1 VARIHHKVSE
11 VIIPLFLA
19 ATAVIL
25 PMVWDFSPAVATLG
39 QIVAGDREV
48 SIGSV
53 IHLVVQCIAILGGDL
68 APPSILQPAHDHI
81 AALVKRLID
90 ETGDLCLA
98 EALAPDDAKDRLRAL
113 YALQNYVVQPFED
126 FVAFTESVPAQD
138 KNLKVLREAHARLGA
153 LAAPFASLP
162 KSAVKT
168 IEKNLQRLV
177 GAARTRREQ
186 AAKRAADEAAAAA
199 RLAEAVELAR
209 AHPLAEDPA
218 LPPAAVRK
226 IKCVAAGPGRVRVF
240 GWVHRLRTQGKLIF
254 LVVRDGTGF
263 LQVVVQGALTQ
274 TVAALTVRREATVVV
289 VGPVHADERA
299 PGGVEMAADF
309 WDLIGNAP
317 ADFESIVSKDS
328 SPDLLLDYRH
338 LVLRGENA
346 AAVIHVRDYLTRAV
360 RDHFFANDVHEVVC
374 PTLVQ
379 TQCEGGATLFKMDY
393 YGQNAYLTQS
403 SQLYLETCLSSIGDV
418 FCIQSSYRA
427 ERSKGPRH
435 LTEFTHIEAEYAFI
449 DFNELMNRIE
459 ALVVDSIE
467 RLLASPAGDIIR
479 KRNPKF
485 DALRRGFRRLP
496 YSEAI
501 EFCNEHKILKD
512 PDHPEELF
520 VFGDD
525 IPELAERKMVDLIG
539 EPTFM
544 TMFPAEMKAFYMQK
558 CPEDRRL
565 TESCD
570 LLVPGVGEIVG
581 GSMRMDKVDEL
592 LAAYEANQLNPAP
605 YYWYVDQRR
614 YGTCPHGGFGLGT
627 ERLVRWILDIPHIR
641 DTCLYPRLL
650 ERCTP

>member
-1 VARIHHKVSE
+1 
-11 VIIPLFLA
+11 
-19 ATAVIL
+19 
-25 PMVWDFSPAVATLG
+25 MVWDFAPAVATLQ
-39 QIVAGDREV
+39 QIVSASHDV

-53 IHLVVQCIAILGGDL
+53 IHLVVQCITVLGGDL
-68 APPSILQPAHDHI
+68 PPPSVLKPAQDYLSD
-81 AALVKRLID
+81 LVKKLID
-90 ETGDLCLA
+90 ETGDLRLA
-98 EALAPDDAKDRLRAL
+98 DKIGDDDAKDRLRAL
-113 YALQNYVVQPFED
+113 YTLQNYVVQPFGD
-126 FVAFTESVPAQD
+126 FVTFTEAVPAQD
-138 KNLKVLREAHARLGA
+138 KNAKIFQEAHARLGA
-153 LAAPFASLP
+153 LAEPLAASP
-162 KSAVKT
+162 KSAIKS

-177 GAARTRREQ
+177 GAARTRQEQ
-186 AAKRAADEAAAAA
+186 AAKRATEEAAAAA

-209 AHPLAEDPA
+209 QNPVVEDPS
-218 LPPAAVRK
+218 LPPAVTRK
-226 IKCVAAGPGRVRVF
+226 VKYVTAGDGRVRVF

-254 LVVRDGTGF
+254 LVIRDGTGI
-263 LQVVVQGALTQ
+263 LQAVIQGALTQ
-274 TVAALTVRREATVVV
+274 TVAALTVRREASVVV
-289 VGPVHADERA
+289 VGAVHADERA
-299 PGGVEMAADF
+299 PGGLEMAVDF
-309 WDLIGNAP
+309 WDLVGNAP

-328 SPDLLLDYRH
+328 SPDLLLDHRH

-346 AAVIHVRDYLTRAV
+346 AGVIHVRDYLTRAV
-360 RDHFFANDVHEVVC
+360 REHFFANDVHEVVC

-379 TQCEGGATLFKMDY
+379 TQCEGGSTLFKLDY
-393 YGQNAYLTQS
+393 YGQMAYLTQS

-449 DFNELMNRIE
+449 TFDELMDRIE

-467 RLLASPAGDIIR
+467 RLLASPAGEIIR
-479 KRNPKF
+479 KRNPGF
-485 DALRRGFRRLP
+485 SALRRGFRRLP
-496 YSEAI
+496 YIDALQ
-501 EFCNEHKILKD
+501 FCNEHNILKD
-512 PDHPEELF
+512 PDHPEDPF

-525 IPELAERKMVDLIG
+525 IPELAERTMVDMIG

-544 TMFPAEMKAFYMQK
+544 IKFPAEMKAFYMQK

-581 GSMRMDKVDEL
+581 GSMRMDNTDEL
-592 LAAYEANQLNPAP
+592 LAAYEINKLNPAP

-627 ERLVRWILDIPHIR
+627 ERLVRWILDIAHIR